1 MLKLFAL
8 LLLLVV
14 AVVALIFWVLN
25 QIASS
30 KNVEPIDPQKAR
42 ILSDEFLDD
51 YINNRRE
58 AMYAKI
64 LKSTQRHFSREQMDS
79 LMNYC
84 SEQFG
89 KVVEFEFVSD
99 VSGVLIPSKI
109 PKRDIKY
116 KLTTDKGKT
125 YSFTIEVVPNESEL
139 AVKTFEIPF
148 ATLTIWVE
156 ETLQQLNFLKSAIYL
171 DSKKYGKQ
179 YDEAIKLF
187 LHLIW
192 QKCEENLQK
201 EGEVSALLTR

>member
-148 ATLTIWVE
+148 ATLTI
-156 ETLQQLNFLKSAIYL
+156 
-171 DSKKYGKQ
+171 
-179 YDEAIKLF
+179 
-187 LHLIW
+187 
-192 QKCEENLQK
+192 
-201 EGEVSALLTR
+201 